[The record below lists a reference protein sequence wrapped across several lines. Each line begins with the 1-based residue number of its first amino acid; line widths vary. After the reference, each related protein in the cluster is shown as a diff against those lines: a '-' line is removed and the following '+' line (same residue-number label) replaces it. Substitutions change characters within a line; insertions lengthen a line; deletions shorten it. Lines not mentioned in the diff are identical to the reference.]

1 MQAMRT
7 PSAAHSRESGASTF
21 DKLKSLNEL
30 LELSTENE
38 SLQRQEPKAVPVETQ
53 ATYNNINMLMKN
65 ELKTQE
71 MNNYEQQQQV
81 FVEIPPVGVY
91 KQQTTQE
98 NYQNIQKNGQ
108 VSSEMSAVLSFLSRV
123 SSSQKQ
129 VS

>member
-38 SLQRQEPKAVPVETQ
+38 SLQRQETKVVPVETQ

-71 MNNYEQQQQV
+71 MNNYEQQKV